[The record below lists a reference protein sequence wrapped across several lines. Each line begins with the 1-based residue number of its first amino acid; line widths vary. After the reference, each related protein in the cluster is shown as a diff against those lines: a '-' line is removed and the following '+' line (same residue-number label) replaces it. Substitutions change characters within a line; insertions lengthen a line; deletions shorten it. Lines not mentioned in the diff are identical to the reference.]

1 MEFTFTLQLLR
12 KSKKISQ
19 RVIVSHSIFVY
30 NIFGLVQGGNS
41 MNVLTISLSGIAG
54 LVLGIL
60 AMIAYSKAGYNKDQQ
75 NAERILKEAE
85 TEAQSRIKQAVL
97 DGKTQAH
104 ELRVEAEKE
113 IKERKQETQNLEN
126 KLLRRED
133 NLNFRDEALNQ
144 KEKQI
149 TEEMQKVTDKLS
161 SLDEKEKELEE
172 QINKQISVLEDVAKM
187 SSQDA
192 KEQLFATVEK
202 QMEHETIAYIKDK
215 EDEAKATANEKAQEI
230 IALAIERM
238 AQQETQERTVS
249 VVTLPGEEMKGRII
263 GREGRNIRAF
273 EQATGVELNIDDTP
287 DLITIT
293 CFNPIRREIA
303 RLALEFLIKDGRIQP
318 GRIEE
323 VVKKFSQEVEQ
334 EVTKAGE
341 DTVFTLGIGKIDRE
355 IVKLIG
361 ALKYRY
367 SYGQNALQH
376 SMEVAYLAGSMAAEL
391 GLNQQLAKRAG
402 LLHDIGKAL
411 NTEQDGSH
419 VELGY
424 KFCKKHGEKD
434 VVLNAIQSHHGD
446 VEPRFL
452 TSHLV
457 IAADTISAARPG
469 ARKES
474 AQAYID
480 RLENLEKIANEHKGV
495 ENAYAIQAGREI
507 RVMVKPEE
515 VDDLTCIKLA
525 RDIRDQIEESLTYPG
540 QIKVNVIRET
550 RAQELA
556 K

>member
-1 MEFTFTLQLLR
+1 MNTF
-12 KSKKISQ
+12 I
-19 RVIVSHSIFVY
+19 I
-30 NIFGLVQGGNS
+30 
-41 MNVLTISLSGIAG
+41 ISLSGIAG
-54 LVLGIL
+54 ILVGIL
-60 AMIAYSKAGYNKDQQ
+60 VMTAVSRAGLNKNQQKAEQ
-75 NAERILKEAE
+75 ILKEAE
-85 TEAQSRIKQAVL
+85 IEADAKIKQAVL

-113 IKERKQETQNLEN
+113 IKERKQESMQHEN

-133 NLNFRDEALNQ
+133 SLNFRDEALSP
-144 KEKQI
+144 KERQVSDKL
-149 TEEMQKVTDKLS
+149 QKVTDKLS
-161 SLDEKEKELEE
+161 SLDEKEKKLQE
-172 QINKQISVLEDVAKM
+172 QIDQQIVVLEGVAKM

-192 KEQLFATVEK
+192 QKELFAKVEK
-202 QMEHETIAYIKDK
+202 KMEHETVAYIKDK
-215 EDEAKATANEKAQEI
+215 EEEAKATAAEKAQNI

-249 VVTLPGEEMKGRII
+249 VVAIPGEEMKGRII
-263 GREGRNIRAF
+263 GREGRNIRCF

-293 CFNPIRREIA
+293 CFNPVRREVA
-303 RLALEFLIKDGRIQP
+303 RLALEHLIRDGRIQP

-323 VVKKFSQEVEQ
+323 VVKKYQNEVDQEIM
-334 EVTKAGE
+334 KAGE
-341 DTVFTLGIGKIDRE
+341 EAIFKLGIGRIDRE
-355 IVKLIG
+355 IIRLIG
-361 ALKYRY
+361 TLKYRY

-376 SMEVAYLAGSMAAEL
+376 SVEVAFLAGAMAVEL
-391 GLNQQLAKRAG
+391 GLNQQIAKRAG

-411 NTEQDGSH
+411 NIEQQEGSH

-434 VVLNAIQSHHGD
+434 IVLNAIQSHHYD
-446 VEPRFL
+446 VEPKYL

-474 AQAYID
+474 AQAYIN
-480 RLENLEKIANEHKGV
+480 RLENLEKIAMSFDGV
-495 ENAYAIQAGREI
+495 MQAYAIQAGREI
-507 RVMVKPEE
+507 RILVNPER
-515 VDDLTCIKLA
+515 VDDVTCVKIA
-525 RDIRDQIEESLTYPG
+525 REIREKIESELTYPG
-540 QIKVNVIRET
+540 QIKVNVIREV